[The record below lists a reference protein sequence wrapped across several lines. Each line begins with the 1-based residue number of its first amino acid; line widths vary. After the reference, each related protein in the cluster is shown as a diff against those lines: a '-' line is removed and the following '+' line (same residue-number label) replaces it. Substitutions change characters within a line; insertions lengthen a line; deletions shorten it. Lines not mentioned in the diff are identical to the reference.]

1 MTTATRMNAMDE
13 LERSDRAH
21 DAVTPALPRRVPGY
35 SSMPKL
41 GKADRRHAARFGHTP
56 AQVWAARRWART
68 VTGLPQEEAD
78 ALELLLSEL
87 ATNALEHSASGQ
99 EGHFTVTLAYLDTNA
114 IRLAVTDAGPRHGG
128 APTVPRVRP
137 VDPGL
142 EHGRGLALVD
152 RLSRRWG
159 FLGVQ
164 GAPLTVWAVISRTA
178 LR

>member
-1 MTTATRMNAMDE
+1 M
-13 LERSDRAH
+13 
-21 DAVTPALPRRVPGY
+21 PGY

-41 GKADRRHAARFGHTP
+41 GTADRRHAARFGHTP
-56 AQVWAARRWART
+56 SQVRAARRWART

-87 ATNALEHSASGQ
+87 VTNALEHSASGQ
-99 EGHFTVTLAYLDTNA
+99 EGHFTVTLAYLDTNV
-114 IRLAVTDAGPRHGG
+114 IRLAVADAGPRHGE